1 MAVGC
6 FAACGDKGESKDSSG
21 EKSEMTPEEAKSEY
35 EQLDKTAKLFYIPA
49 ASSPAADKVVSI
61 VDKEEIKK
69 PDIKLDAFEAA
80 AEITVDKFTAS
91 GEDLLQ
97 SLGGALNVNGSVLA
111 SDSGVNFDLA
121 AAVNGSNIDIDL
133 AADKEGALLTA
144 PFLFSQPVYLSGS
157 IVEEALNGAGIESAV
172 SSVPS
177 VDLEGIVSALES
189 WESEKLTD
197 ANIKHLEDLF
207 KGVIPEDA
215 VTVSEVKAAEF
226 KGNYITSDIA
236 AECVTLTVDKAVY
249 EKMTQGINTN
259 VVTDEVFKDVVVSFL
274 NCFGDELLSSAFGMT
289 AEEIYNEFAEELKEE
304 LPESSVDDDT
314 GYSGELTFRDS
325 QGNIRITSSAIEQAY
340 VSINAM
346 NNNVVVSLVFTDYG
360 KKIFYDVTKD
370 VAASSDKTLSIYVG
384 DKLLASPTV
393 NQAIDGSNGAF
404 IENPDF
410 TENPEEAAKLAEHI
424 NKGVSK
430 SDVSAFYN
438 NNNSGQVVINRYFVS
453 GMPAKL
459 DVVVK
464 DDSDVLS
471 LTYWDVYSDANA
483 REYGAKLSLEGDEL
497 LSVRGG
503 ANEKTADMDVTL
515 KLTETSVSVTQDSA
529 VAIPKEACLFNLTA
543 RRDENGF
550 SANGSAKVSDAGL
563 NATFNM
569 TEKDGNVTAKADAD
583 FTDFKISADYA
594 GNAGSGDLNLT
605 FAEANGDNGCE
616 IKAQTKREDGKYSL
630 NADMSV
636 KVDGQ
641 PAGNVNINIEHSVAK
656 NDGKVE
662 QDVKLEITSEDL
674 LEFEASLKL
683 MSDESTDKKPAA
695 PSKDG
700 AYIIENEEDAE
711 GLADIINPSL
721 AEMFGSSAPVIGNPG
736 VAA

>member
-215 VTVSEVKAAEF
+215 VTVSEVKPAEF

-274 NCFGDELLSSAFGMT
+274 NCFGDELLSSTFGMT

-304 LPESSVDDDT
+304 LSVPE
-314 GYSGELTFRDS
+314 GDS
-325 QGNIRITSSAIEQAY
+325 DST
-340 VSINAM
+340 
-346 NNNVVVSLVFTDYG
+346 
-360 KKIFYDVTKD
+360 
-370 VAASSDKTLSIYVG
+370 
-384 DKLLASPTV
+384 
-393 NQAIDGSNGAF
+393 
-404 IENPDF
+404 
-410 TENPEEAAKLAEHI
+410 
-424 NKGVSK
+424 
-430 SDVSAFYN
+430 
-438 NNNSGQVVINRYFVS
+438 VVISRYFVS
-453 GMPAKL
+453 GIPAKL
-459 DVVVK
+459 DAVVN
-464 DDSDVLS
+464 DGSEELINI
-471 LTYWDVYSDANA
+471 TYWDVYSETNA

-550 SANGSAKVSDAGL
+550 SANGSAKVPDAGL

-569 TEKDGNVTAKADAD
+569 TEKDGNVTAKTDAD
-583 FTDFKISADYA
+583 FTDFKISVDYA

-656 NDGKVE
+656 SDGKVE
-662 QDVKLEITSEDL
+662 QEVKLAVTSEDL
-674 LEFEASLKL
+674 LEFEASIKL